1 MSTEQSSFVWP
12 AGIPSPSAGLMDH
25 LSRTMRIKRIPK
37 RRFLLEEDEI
47 SNKIWLLEKGLVRC
61 YYSRGDREVT
71 TWFMEGVNIIV
82 AMKSFC
88 EQRKSKFYIQALE
101 NCETRYLEQA
111 EVQYVLSR
119 FPEAKDMR
127 IRISEQYANLLAMRI
142 RATSMQSPVARYQYM
157 LRHFPYLQGRI
168 PLDIMASFLDMDR
181 RTLTKLR
188 SRQKNK

>member
-1 MSTEQSSFVWP
+1 MSPEQSPLAWP
-12 AGIPSPSAGLMDH
+12 IPIPPPSAGLLEH
-25 LSRTMRIKRIPK
+25 LWKTMRVKRIPR
-37 RRFLLEEDEI
+37 RRFLLEEDEV
-47 SNKIWLLEKGLVRC
+47 SNKIWLLERGLVRC

-71 TWFMEGVNIIV
+71 TWFLEGVNIIV

-88 EQRKSKFYIQALE
+88 EQRRSKFYIQALDD
-101 NCETRYLEQA
+101 CETRYLEQA
-111 EVQYVLSR
+111 EVQYILSR

-127 IRISEQYANLLAMRI
+127 ITISEQYTNLLAMRI
-142 RATSMQSPVARYQYM
+142 RAISMQSPVLRYQYM

-188 SRQKNK
+188 SRYKNK